1 MQLLIFIYSNIMIYC
16 PPFTEQQ
23 PLVLTMKA
31 LQSLLISASLAVPS
45 TVAAE
50 SLDEAWAAALASHRQ
65 IAAAAAERD
74 AAAYEFERARSARLP
89 QLGVTSAYT
98 QLDRAPAFSFGEGLT
113 TAPIFDGDDF
123 VSAGA
128 QVSLPLYAG
137 GGISSGIEAAE
148 AGAQAA
154 EGMLEVAL
162 QDIRLGVAEHYVNVL
177 RAESAVE
184 VAKSNVASLAT
195 HTADTKNRLDFGAV
209 PQNDY
214 LASSVTLANARQ
226 KLLQAENALDYARA
240 AYNRYLGRPLSV
252 AVALDPLLDIDRL
265 VPSGVELGDLIALA
279 ESQRHELS
287 ALENQAT
294 AMRRKSDA
302 ARAEARPQLA
312 LTGGYMLMENEF
324 LDGDEFWMAGVS
336 FQWNVF
342 DGGQA
347 RKRAAAL
354 DSRASA
360 ITHNRA
366 DLASMIALQVRGAW
380 NDRVEAHSR
389 LAVAETA
396 VEQATENLRVVRNR
410 YNAGAS
416 TNVEVLDAEA
426 LREQS
431 LSNRD
436 NARYEVALAKLRLAR
451 SVGTL

>member
-1 MQLLIFIYSNIMIYC
+1 
-16 PPFTEQQ
+16 
-23 PLVLTMKA
+23 MKA
-31 LQSLLISASLAVPS
+31 LHYFVIGAALAVPAA
-45 TVAAE
+45 VAAE
-50 SLDEAWAAALASHRQ
+50 TLDEAWTAALASHQQ

-74 AAAYEFERARSARLP
+74 AAAYEFDRARSARLP

-98 QLDRAPAFSFGEGLT
+98 QLDRAPAFSFGDGLT
-113 TAPIFDGDDF
+113 TAPIFDGDAF
-123 VSAGA
+123 ASAGA
-128 QVSLPLYAG
+128 QLRLPLYAG
-137 GGISSGIEAAE
+137 GGISSGIAAAE
-148 AGAQAA
+148 AGAEAA
-154 EGMLEVAL
+154 EGMLAVVG

-184 VAKSNVASLAT
+184 VAQSNVASLAT
-195 HTADTKNRLDFGAV
+195 HTADTKNRFDFGAV

-214 LASSVTLANARQ
+214 LAASVTLANAQQ
-226 KLLQAENALDYARA
+226 KLLQAENALDFARA
-240 AYNRYLGRPLSV
+240 AYNRYLGRPLSA
-252 AVALDPLLDIDRL
+252 AVALDPALEIDRF
-265 VPSGVELGDLIALA
+265 VPAGSELGDLIVLA
-279 ESQRHELS
+279 EGQRRELS
-287 ALENQAT
+287 ALDKQAT
-294 AMRRKSDA
+294 AVRRQSDA
-302 ARAEARPQLA
+302 ARAAARPQLA
-312 LTGGYMLMENEF
+312 LTGGYMLMENAF
-324 LDGDEFWMAGVS
+324 LDDDEFWMAGVS
-336 FQWNVF
+336 LQWNIF

-354 DSRASA
+354 DSRATS

-380 NDRVEAHSR
+380 NDRTEAESR

-396 VEQATENLRVVRNR
+396 VDQASENLRVVRNR

-451 SVGTL
+451 SVGAL